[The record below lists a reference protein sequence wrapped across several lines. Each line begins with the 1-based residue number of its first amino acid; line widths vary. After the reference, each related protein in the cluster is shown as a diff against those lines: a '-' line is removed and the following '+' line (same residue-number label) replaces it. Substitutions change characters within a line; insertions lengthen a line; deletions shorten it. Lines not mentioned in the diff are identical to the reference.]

1 MFRKMRG
8 LPEFPPDQAGSI
20 FCTKCCVLSQKYLKM
35 DYSARNL
42 ICNPLILQFHCKI
55 LPPGVGGGGGR
66 VVPSHRQPRH
76 RRVPRDHGQSAIIIV
91 IIILIII
98 LITAPQS
105 LAPRGRQPGGCGQ
118 DARPAHDP
126 GPGGVQC
133 RGRSEVRSETFY
145 EIFSSLVTAAG

>member
-1 MFRKMRG
+1 M
-8 LPEFPPDQAGSI
+8 
-20 FCTKCCVLSQKYLKM
+20 LSHLTASLDIGACHVTM
-35 DYSARNL
+35 VS
-42 ICNPLILQFHCKI
+42 LQLF
-55 LPPGVGGGGGR
+55 
-66 VVPSHRQPRH
+66 
-76 RRVPRDHGQSAIIIV
+76 IIV

-98 LITAPQS
+98 LITASQS

-133 RGRSEVRSETFY
+133 RGRSEVRIETFY